1 VVNGNL
7 SPDNKESFR
16 GLYLSYLFIM
26 GLLVHLYSIPNIFFV
41 YLNDTWRLFAILLWG
56 SFFIAAAIYAYIDYR
71 LPNNSILG
79 TCLLVFTIGLW
90 SMVAINLYGIQAL
103 ADEPFY
109 QGVYINFLWGQLFFI
124 LIAWTKWIPIDTRK
138 RVAQGV
144 TIALGAFFLFHLLG
158 SFNSTRGAGIYV
170 FLFGEDAAVALI
182 WPGVALFFSIFWTR
196 VIMAAGIDIDITPE
210 ERAREIQRYEA
221 EKEAQKRKLSEEML
235 SSGRYLEYGELDYPI
250 ESIDSY
256 REKGSTT
263 FEDVEFLYR
272 ENDIRYFSRIKFHP
286 PKEMILYQENGQ
298 WYCQTAGQ
306 EPEKVL
312 LPESTIK
319 TEEKLRP
326 FEDDKRAYLKRAI
339 RERLEVPHFVEVP
352 DDIDE
357 SKIERYK

>member
-1 VVNGNL
+1 MSAISAYVYYRFPGNTRL
-7 SPDNKESFR
+7 
-16 GLYLSYLFIM
+16 GTY
-26 GLLVHLYSIPNIFFV
+26 FFV
-41 YLNDTWRLFAILLWG
+41 FTVGAG
-56 SFFIAAAIYAYIDYR
+56 S
-71 LPNNSILG
+71 L
-79 TCLLVFTIGLW
+79 T
-90 SMVAINLYGIQAL
+90 AINLYGIQAL

-109 QGVYINFLWGQLFFI
+109 QGVYINILWGQLFLI
-124 LIAWTKWIPIDTRK
+124 LFAWTKWIPIHTRK

-144 TIALGAFFLFHLLG
+144 TIGLGAFFLFHGPGVMNAWNDGGL
-158 SFNSTRGAGIYV
+158 YV
-170 FLFGEDAAVALI
+170 WLFKDAAQALI
-182 WPGVALFFSIFWTR
+182 WPGFALFFSGIWTR

-272 ENDIRYFSRIKFHP
+272 ENDIRYFSRIKFNP